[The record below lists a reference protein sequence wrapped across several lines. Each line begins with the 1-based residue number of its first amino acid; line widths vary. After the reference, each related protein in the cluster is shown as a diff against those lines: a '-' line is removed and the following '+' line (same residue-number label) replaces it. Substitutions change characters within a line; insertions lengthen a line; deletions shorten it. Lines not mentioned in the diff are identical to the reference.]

1 MAINLLF
8 YTWALASQETLS
20 AGGCFPAVMRILL
33 QVVKKLTAKE
43 APQFEMS
50 KFKEGME
57 EE

>member
-43 APQFEMS
+43 AP
-50 KFKEGME
+50 
-57 EE
+57 